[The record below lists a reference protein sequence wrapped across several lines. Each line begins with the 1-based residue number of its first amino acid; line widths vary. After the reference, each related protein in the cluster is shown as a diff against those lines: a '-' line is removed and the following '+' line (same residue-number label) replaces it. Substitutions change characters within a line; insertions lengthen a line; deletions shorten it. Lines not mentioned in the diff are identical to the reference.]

1 MIKTS
6 ATRLQPGGRQKGQ
19 RTLSESPLEPFEQ
32 HLRPRAAHLESG
44 LTRAD
49 DANAQHQTEAEPP
62 LLIYRPQP
70 LRKGRARVFR
80 SRGQGGGLARP
91 DLLSQLG
98 SRAPPAGHGARRRCA
113 AKRGC
118 RRLVPLA
125 AVLTCSPARA
135 EAGHWY
141 SGWLPATPGACEKV
155 ELRTS
160 GALMATAWVK
170 TNTSKRGSEKRA
182 AELGIPHPG
191 GSQVQAGELEIIQSY

>member
-19 RTLSESPLEPFEQ
+19 RTPSESPLEPFEQ

-125 AVLTCSPARA
+125 AVLTCSQPSASR
-135 EAGHWY
+135 
-141 SGWLPATPGACEKV
+141 GWALVLRVAPSHSWSLREGGTENKGSPDGYGLV
-155 ELRTS
+155 ENQYL
-160 GALMATAWVK
+160 
-170 TNTSKRGSEKRA
+170 
-182 AELGIPHPG
+182 
-191 GSQVQAGELEIIQSY
+191 